1 MDYSECEDQS
11 ASDNFPRSISCK
23 KSQGKYFSDMN
34 NRLKQT
40 VNSLNQSRYESH
52 KEEPQVLSD
61 KTQMLDQIRSQES
74 EINFL
79 QTVINHFLDINE
91 LFKIRQNSE
100 YDTESGTWKL
110 PNFVVRQRRTVF
122 PNLQRG
128 IVKELVTNDIKKRKI
143 VVKPEEDK
151 RVERL
156 DNRPATSLA
165 QRRSKTKSGRQ
176 NLDCD
181 RFSFKY

>member
-1 MDYSECEDQS
+1 MDYSECDEQS
-11 ASDNFPRSISCK
+11 LLDNFPRSISCK
-23 KSQGKYFSDMN
+23 KNQGKRISDMN
-34 NRLKQT
+34 NRLKQAI
-40 VNSLNQSRYESH
+40 NSLNQSRYDCH
-52 KEEPQVLSD
+52 KEEPQVLLD

-100 YDTESGTWKL
+100 YDTKTGSWKL
-110 PNFVVRQRRTVF
+110 PNFVIRQRRTVF

-128 IVKELVTNDIKKRKI
+128 TLKELVSDDIKKRKL
-143 VVKPEEDK
+143 VTKPEEDK
-151 RVERL
+151 KVESL

-176 NLDCD
+176 NLDYD
-181 RFSFKY
+181 RFNFKY